1 MDSHLKS
8 RIEKLSYRET
18 NFILY
23 GLKHDQPRIVVPGD
37 NKYLLYLLNNEPYK
51 NSNIV
56 QNICDLIYGKIVNDE
71 FFRWVKNDLRASIW
85 LYQFYASNYVKY
97 QLPITQHLCM
107 NDFLNNLIFNFD
119 IASFRSQEAYSNQ
132 QQQQRM
138 DPPIDTLKQHH
149 IHILQNQPLQHFQYP
164 VFGENGTFMG
174 LRSPS
179 QYPPPPPPPPP
190 SQYPPLPLPLPLP
203 LQPSSSFFEYNF
215 AVQEKIKFLNQAKSI
230 YTQRITPR
238 SDTKWINKNDE
249 DQIYWAV
256 EYLKSH
262 SALITPPLFLAS
274 NIDDIYN
281 QICASLD
288 SIDSSLPFSAQPYQ
302 VSTNKYLFIS
312 RMRKAW
318 SQKKF
323 RDRKDVDAAQD
334 MLLPRATKKQLK
346 ELSEA
351 YGANTVDVLC
361 SIIDSAYKD
370 TTF

>member
-37 NKYLLYLLNNEPYK
+37 NKDLLYLLNNEPYK
-51 NSNIV
+51 NSSIV

-85 LYQFYASNYVKY
+85 LYQFYASNYVEY
-97 QLPITQHLCM
+97 QLPITQHLYV

-119 IASFRSQEAYSNQ
+119 IASFRSQEAYSDQ

-149 IHILQNQPLQHFQYP
+149 IHILQNQPLQNFQYP
-164 VFGENGTFMG
+164 VFGENGGFMG
-174 LRSPS
+174 LRPPS
-179 QYPPPPPPPPP
+179 QYPSQYPSLYPPPPPP
-190 SQYPPLPLPLPLP
+190 
-203 LQPSSSFFEYNF
+203 LQSSSSSSSFFEYNF

-230 YTQRITPR
+230 YTQRITPH

-274 NIDDIYN
+274 SIDDIYN

-334 MLLPRATKKQLK
+334 LLLPRATKKQLK